1 MELTHLPSR
10 QHAGVMRTPLSHIV
24 TLVLHATTR
33 KTDDKAFDVQMLH
46 KMAKR
51 ISATVTEVKA
61 SHAVFMTQPKVGRSR
76 WRCGHHE
83 LTSPK
88 QFNTGAF

>member
-10 QHAGVMRTPLSHIV
+10 RHAGVMRAPLSHIV
-24 TLVLHATTR
+24 TLVLHTR

-51 ISATVTEVKA
+51 ISATVTEVK
-61 SHAVFMTQPKVGRSR
+61 
-76 WRCGHHE
+76 
-83 LTSPK
+83 
-88 QFNTGAF
+88 